1 MNKLLNIMR
10 KLRGEGGCP
19 WDKEQ
24 THKSLKRNLIEEA
37 YETIDAID
45 NENDNELCEELGDVL
60 LQVAFHTVIA
70 EEEKRFTYDDI
81 ETGVCDK
88 MVSRHTHIFG
98 DDIADSAEDVLKT
111 WKNNKKKEKGDITVT
126 QSMKNVPA
134 SFPALLR
141 SYKVQDKAAD
151 VGFDWDRAYD
161 AMDKLEEEINE
172 LKQAVESHKILN
184 MEEEAGDLLFS
195 VVNVCRLLK
204 IDPETAL
211 NQTIKKFIERF
222 EFMENMC
229 LQEDRNIHN
238 MTLCQ
243 WDELWGMAKSE
254 EKRG

>member
-111 WKNNKKKEKGDITVT
+111 WKNNKKKEKDDITVT